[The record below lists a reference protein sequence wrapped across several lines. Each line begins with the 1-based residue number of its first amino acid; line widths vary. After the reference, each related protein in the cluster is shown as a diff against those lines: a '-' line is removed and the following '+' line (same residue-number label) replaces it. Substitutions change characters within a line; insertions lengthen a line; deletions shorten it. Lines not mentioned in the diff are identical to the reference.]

1 MSFQRAYLGPIVAF
15 CFAICAGPAGAQ
27 STVTVQGGALS
38 GVTDA
43 RITSFKGIPYA
54 APPVGPLRWM
64 PPQQPARWQGVR
76 VADKTGPA
84 CLQPTTATG
93 ATNFSED
100 CLYLN
105 VWRPADV
112 NAGAKLPVMVWI
124 HGGSFVIGSGSSAI
138 YDGANLAR
146 NGVIIVSINYR
157 LGRFGWFAYPE
168 LTKEA
173 GPTGTAN
180 FGVMDQIAAVKWV
193 KANIGAFGG
202 DANNVTVF
210 GESAGAMSIN
220 ILMSSPQAR
229 GLFAKA
235 ITESGLGRVEAI
247 PLAAAEERGTNFAT
261 AAGASNLAALRALPA
276 STVLN
281 SGARGEQYLPIL
293 DGTILPADVD
303 RTFGAGNESKIP
315 WIVGTND
322 FEASLFAARLTNP
335 DAVIAAV
342 PEAARA
348 QVSALYDPSGTNK
361 TAVAAGLITDKY
373 FTEPARFLAT
383 NLAKSG
389 EPVYRYFFSYV
400 AEQARSRVMGAG
412 HGSEI
417 PFVFGNLTNRAAMM
431 YTDSDKQIA
440 STMGK
445 YWTNFAK
452 TGNPNGP
459 GLTVW
464 PADKGD
470 QVLLI
475 DATGEHPASAFRKTQ
490 LDLIQRQ
497 AGMP

>member
-1 MSFQRAYLGPIVAF
+1 MNCRRACLVFVAAF
-15 CFAICAGPAGAQ
+15 CLAICTGPAGAQ
-27 STVTVQGGALS
+27 SAITVQSGALS

-43 RITSFKGIPYA
+43 GITSFKGIPYA
-54 APPVGPLRWM
+54 APPVAALRWK
-64 PPQQPARWQGVR
+64 PPQPPAPWQGVR

-84 CLQPTTATG
+84 CLQPTTNG
-93 ATNFSED
+93 AGNFSED

-124 HGGSFVIGSGSSAI
+124 HGGSFVSGSGSSPI

-173 GPTGTAN
+173 GVTGTAN

-193 KANIGAFGG
+193 KANIRAFGG
-202 DANNVTVF
+202 DPANITVF

-247 PLAAAEERGTNFAT
+247 PLAAAEKRGTDFAT
-261 AAGASNLAALRALPA
+261 FAGASDLAALRALPA
-276 STVLN
+276 ATVQT
-281 SGARGEQYLPIL
+281 SGTRGESYLPIL

-303 RTFGAGNESKIP
+303 RTFGDGNENKIP
-315 WIVGTND
+315 WIVGSND
-322 FEASLFAARLTNP
+322 FEASLFAGRLADP
-335 DAVIAAV
+335 DAVIATV

-348 QVSALYDPSGTNK
+348 QVSALYDPTGANK
-361 TAVAAGLITDKY
+361 TAVAAGLITDKV

-389 EPVYRYFFSYV
+389 QPVYRYFFSYV
-400 AEQARSRVMGAG
+400 PEQARSRVPGAG

-417 PFVFGNLTNRAAMM
+417 AFVFGNLTNRATMT

-440 STMGK
+440 ATMGK

-459 GLTVW
+459 GLVAW

-470 QVLLI
+470 QVLLV
-475 DATGEHPASAFRKTQ
+475 DATGAHAASAFRKTQ
-490 LDLIQRQ
+490 LDMMLRQ
-497 AGMP
+497 ASTP